1 MTEFLNTYFYG
12 FDTKVYEI
20 VCSLQCS
27 FLNIIAEIFANLGNF
42 RAFLVY
48 AVIALVLCCFKKTRK
63 YGISLA
69 FALAIGSLVTNII
82 LKPWIARPRPY
93 FGLKDT
99 PFWDTY
105 EAFYTYAGSHIESD
119 LSFPSGHTTVAFET
133 SVSVFSTARSDGH
146 KWGYIL
152 LLFAIIMGISR
163 IYLCVHYPTDV
174 IAGFLVGTLAGIA
187 GFLISRKITEKAKQ

>member
-187 GFLISRKITEKAKQ
+187 GFLISRKITKKAKQ

>member
-1 MTEFLNTYFYG
+1 MTEFLNTYLYG

-119 LSFPSGHTTVAFET
+119 LSFPSGHTTLAFET

-174 IAGFLVGTLAGIA
+174 LAGFLVGTLAGIA

>member
-133 SVSVFSTARSDGH
+133 SVSVFSTARSDGR